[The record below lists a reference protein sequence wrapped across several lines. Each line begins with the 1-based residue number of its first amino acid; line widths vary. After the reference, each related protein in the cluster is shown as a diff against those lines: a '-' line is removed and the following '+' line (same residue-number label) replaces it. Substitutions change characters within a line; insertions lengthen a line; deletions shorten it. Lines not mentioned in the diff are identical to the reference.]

1 MKRKRASE
9 KDYTKQM
16 LPQTRKAVFFDVLQL
31 QWRNLLLLGLIVL
44 LFLTPLLL
52 STIVGDVYSRSYLA
66 ELSRTGQELPVEAGY
81 ALTYFEIGR
90 RLVNIPLLMLFCV
103 GLAGVLRVLRQY
115 AWEENVHLPTEFGGG
130 IKSNTKQL
138 LVLGFLGGAIIA
150 LCVIVLLSSG
160 AYASGMMRVLSLVPI
175 AISGLLV
182 LPTFAICAVMIPVY
196 SNPLRANFKN
206 ALYVYASCW
215 WRVLGTLAVCAVLVV
230 PLMIPNLFCHVLGY
244 VLLAVTLPVTGL
256 AWTLFCYGK
265 FDEKINEDLCPELV
279 GKGLFKPEK
288 Q

>member
-44 LFLTPLLL
+44 LFSTPLLL

-66 ELSRTGQELPVEAGY
+66 ELARTGQELPVEAGY

-115 AWEENVHLPTEFGGG
+115 AWEENVHLPTEFGGAS
-130 IKSNTKQL
+130 KATPNSC
-138 LVLGFLGGAIIA
+138 
-150 LCVIVLLSSG
+150 LCWAFWAARSS
-160 AYASGMMRVLSLVPI
+160 RCV
-175 AISGLLV
+175 
-182 LPTFAICAVMIPVY
+182 
-196 SNPLRANFKN
+196 
-206 ALYVYASCW
+206 
-215 WRVLGTLAVCAVLVV
+215 
-230 PLMIPNLFCHVLGY
+230 
-244 VLLAVTLPVTGL
+244 
-256 AWTLFCYGK
+256 
-265 FDEKINEDLCPELV
+265 
-279 GKGLFKPEK
+279 
-288 Q
+288 